1 MASGLIG
8 LIILQV
14 YWIRHDVQ
22 LKEEQFG
29 RTVISAMN
37 DVVKK
42 LETRES
48 VEIITEIPD
57 LISDTVVQFFKTIPV
72 PPVPPTPDVTVF
84 DDTSFRADVKVLH
97 QGHKKR
103 MIVTEHNAEAID
115 SLITQQEE
123 FARDIEKKT
132 AAYERQIEKS
142 RAKMEIKL
150 KKMSAVMDKM
160 EIEFRRRESNILTR
174 INPEEIDSLLEV
186 ELKNKGIDLPYSA
199 SLKSG
204 ISDSVVWQK
213 SIPGN
218 QKADKSYQVRLFPD
232 DIRNRKDILKVS
244 FADTFGYFLSSI
256 WAMLISSVIFT
267 LVVIACFAYT
277 IYMILKQKR
286 LSEIKND
293 FISNMTHEFKTP
305 IATIGLAVDAM
316 NNASVM
322 EDKEKIKYYSGI
334 IREENKRMNS
344 HVENILQMALFDK
357 KEFSPEVHE
366 VNVHEAI
373 EESVEKM
380 RLQVEDKGGTIEF
393 IPAAENHI
401 IKADNR
407 FIPVVFLNLLDN
419 AVKYNNRPPEI
430 KITTVNDGEGIKIT
444 VEDNGI
450 GMTRETQQK
459 IFERFYRVSSGNIHN
474 VKGFG
479 LGLSYVKA
487 IVISHGGA
495 IEVSSEPGIGSKFT
509 VWLPFN
515 PPN

>member
-1 MASGLIG
+1 
-8 LIILQV
+8 V
-14 YWIRHDVQ
+14 
-22 LKEEQFG
+22 
-29 RTVISAMN
+29 
-37 DVVKK
+37 
-42 LETRES
+42 
-48 VEIITEIPD
+48 
-57 LISDTVVQFFKTIPV
+57 
-72 PPVPPTPDVTVF
+72 
-84 DDTSFRADVKVLH
+84 
-97 QGHKKR
+97 
-103 MIVTEHNAEAID
+103 
-115 SLITQQEE
+115 
-123 FARDIEKKT
+123 
-132 AAYERQIEKS
+132 
-142 RAKMEIKL
+142 
-150 KKMSAVMDKM
+150 
-160 EIEFRRRESNILTR
+160 
-174 INPEEIDSLLEV
+174 
-186 ELKNKGIDLPYSA
+186 
-199 SLKSG
+199 
-204 ISDSVVWQK
+204 
-213 SIPGN
+213 
-218 QKADKSYQVRLFPD
+218 
-232 DIRNRKDILKVS
+232 LKVS
-244 FADTFGYFLSSI
+244 FADTFSYFLSSI
-256 WAMLISSVIFT
+256 WAMLISSVVFT

-316 NNASVM
+316 NNASVL
-322 EDKEKIKYYSGI
+322 EDKEKIKHYSGI

-366 VNVHEAI
+366 VNVHEVI
-373 EESVEKM
+373 EEAVEKM

-401 IKADNR
+401 IRADTR

-419 AVKYNNRPPEI
+419 AVKYNNRSPEI
-430 KITTVNDGEGIKIT
+430 KITSMNEGEGIKIS

-495 IEVSSEPGIGSKFT
+495 IEVSSEPGVGSTFT

-515 PPN
+515 PPK